1 MINFHAKRAENKV
14 SRKAHAIINNNFCPL
29 GHLNMLNIQQFI
41 RDHVTGRQ
49 QSMFLPDIQANTT
62 KLTQEIKNKKVLVIG
77 GAGSIG
83 SSYIKAVLP
92 FRPAQLIVIDL
103 SENGLAELTRDL
115 RSTEGMY
122 IPADFRTYTLNFA
135 DSIFERLFRENGGF
149 DIVANFSAHKHVRSE
164 KDKYSVQALLE
175 NNVIK
180 AKRLLDLLTE
190 IPPQHFFCVSTD
202 KAANPVNIMGASKRV
217 MEDLIMAYSD
227 RFPVT
232 TARFANVAFSNGSLP
247 ASWLDRLSKKQPLVA
262 PTDVKRYFVSPEESG
277 QICMLACM
285 LGKSGEIFFP
295 KLKEGQMKTFSSIC
309 DDFIMAMGYEKKNFD
324 TDAEARRFASEMPA
338 DSKLYPVVYS
348 KSDTTG
354 EKSYEEFFVEGEK
367 IDIQRFTSLGII
379 EEVKIRPY
387 AEVDKFLEE
396 LQTLF
401 CRADFTK
408 ADVVEALKHFLPTFE
423 HEEKGKNLDQKM

>member
-1 MINFHAKRAENKV
+1 M

-49 QSMFLPDIQANTT
+49 QSMFLPDIQANTA
-62 KLTQEIKNKKVLVIG
+62 KLTQEIQGKKVLVIG

-92 FRPAQLIVIDL
+92 FLPAQLIVVDL

-247 ASWLDRLSKKQPLVA
+247 ASWLDRLPKKQPLVA

-387 AEVDKFLEE
+387 AEVEKFLEE